1 LSVAS
6 TGSRRR
12 DLPDGLPDPE
22 HSKPG
27 RAAIQTKLDESI
39 RAGAAQNTFIGIE
52 HLTEEELNKIR
63 RRIETYATQAG
74 ETVLEA
80 VKEKAAKAADRAT
93 GLE

>member
-6 TGSRRR
+6 TGSRWR

-52 HLTEEELNKIR
+52 HLTEEALDKIR
-63 RRIETYATQAG
+63 RKIETYAMQAAD
-74 ETVLEA
+74 TVLAA
-80 VKEKAAKAADRAT
+80 VKGQAAKAVDRAS